1 MEYVVSVLSI
11 ISLLA
16 IVAVSAFLLWAGR
29 KAQKRLDAIEEGVR
43 VVAAAKVK
51 EDKED
56 DERQTHRRY

>member
-1 MEYVVSVLSI
+1 MGYFVSVLSI

-29 KAQKRLDAIEEGVR
+29 KAQKRLDAIEQGVR
-43 VVAAAKVK
+43 AVAATKLR
-51 EDKED
+51 EDKE